1 MAQDYYQTLG
11 VAKSANAEEIKRA
24 YRKLAHQYHPDKG
37 TGNEEKFKA
46 ASEAYQVLS
55 DTQKRQQYDQYGFAS
70 TGARGQGGNGGA
82 GGFSAEGGPASGWD
96 FNDFAQGFGGMDFED
111 PMDIFSNI
119 FGGGQRKQSRRQ
131 RGVDLEM
138 QADLSFNE
146 AVFGVEKEITLE
158 KSDTCEHCQGSGAEP
173 GSKIH
178 TCPKCH
184 GQGQIRSMRR
194 TILGQMSTV
203 ITCDKC
209 DGSGKVP
216 DKACSECNGKG
227 HKRRR
232 KTLKVKIPAGVENG
246 QRMLVSGE
254 GEVGYKGSNFGDL
267 YLNLHV
273 AAHKKF
279 KRQAETIY
287 SEIPVSVFQA
297 TLGSEVEVEAVDG
310 KVSLKIPAGTQSE
323 KVFRLKGKG
332 AHVLGSTQRG
342 DHLVTV
348 HVVTPTKL
356 TKKEKEIFKK
366 LAEERGESVEVDES
380 LWDKIIG

>member
-37 TGNEEKFKA
+37 AGNEEKFKA

-55 DTQKRQQYDQYGFAS
+55 DSQKRQQYDQYGFAS
-70 TGARGQGGNGGA
+70 TGARGQGGS

-96 FNDFAQGFGGMDFED
+96 FNDFAQGFGFEGED

-119 FGGGQRKQSRRQ
+119 FGNGQRKQSRRQ

-138 QADLSFNE
+138 QIDLSFNE
-146 AVFGVEKEITLE
+146 GVFGIEKEITLE
-158 KSDTCEHCQGSGAEP
+158 KSDTCEHCKGSGAEP

-246 QRMLVSGE
+246 QRMRVSGE

-273 AAHKKF
+273 AGHKKF

-297 TLGSEVEVEAVDG
+297 TLGSEVEVETVDG
-310 KVSLKIPAGTQSE
+310 KVSLKIPSGTQSE

-348 HVVTPTKL
+348 HVVTPTQL
-356 TKKEKEIFKK
+356 TTKEKEIFKK